1 MSKENERIYYVE
13 RTIATPYGESKGY
26 AGPFTK
32 EEAEEKARLDT
43 YNEGNYRQWCKVIQQ
58 E

>member
-1 MSKENERIYYVE
+1 MKDERLYYVE

-43 YNEGNYRQWCKVIQQ
+43 YDEGNYRQWCKVIKNK
-58 E
+58 